1 MTPIINLSMED
12 IIMKSYNLKR
22 IKTNRLFQKNV
33 LFSIIPKNK
42 YFFKISNNKII
53 KYHSIHKAI
62 L

>member
-1 MTPIINLSMED
+1 MED